1 MSELRKLSMSELIA
15 KHNELANELGIDQAT
30 EFKNLAAA
38 RDAVAKLQAKLA
50 GSIMGE
56 GTVPTGE
63 VVEKAVKA
71 KTPGD
76 QKYNSSGQRGPNQ
89 GVGAFAKEL
98 ITAGGDNKTVLEA
111 VLQRFPEAKTT
122 TACIA
127 YYRTKLKAGPVV
139 ADPAAL
145 RAKAEAL
152 MAEAAAAEA
161 AAAQPADVVVEAAPV

>member
-1 MSELRKLSMSELIA
+1 MSELKKLSMSELIA
-15 KHNELANELGIDQAT
+15 KHNKLADELGIDQAT

-38 RDAVAKLQAKLA
+38 RDAVAKLQMKLA

-56 GTVPTGE
+56 GVVVEGTKA
-63 VVEKAVKA
+63 VEKAVKA

-76 QKYNSSGQRGPNQ
+76 QKYNSSGARGPNQ

-98 ITAGGDNKTVLEA
+98 ITAGQDNKAVLEA
-111 VLQRFPEAKTT
+111 VKARFPEAKTT

-139 ADPAAL
+139 ADPAVL
-145 RAKAEAL
+145 RAKAKAL
-152 MAEAAAAEA
+152 LAEAAAAEA
-161 AAAQPADVVVEAAPV
+161 AVAQPAPTTDEVVV